1 MGREREA
8 LYLLPGLGNTQEVKW
23 GAAKSVLFVWHGPEL
38 RLGHYKSPE
47 QQRQDE
53 TCVKPQNQSVSG
65 GWPAFTSWTHT
76 HTHTPI
82 CTSTHV
88 NTPSCEHTHTTTGAH
103 ADTHPHKHTHTNTHT
118 NTHFLPISIQKT
130 PHRKCTKPWQESSF
144 DFFHLLKREA
154 ISMHWIVIDKS
165 NLGHWSTMVI
175 FPTNNVIQLNT
186 LKPMRHD
193 SRHFNG

>member
-88 NTPSCEHTHTTTGAH
+88 NTPSCEHTHTTTHGSWMTLGQCSLKALVFFPFALSFPHMLSSRPAQTHSAH
-103 ADTHPHKHTHTNTHT
+103 GEQC
-118 NTHFLPISIQKT
+118 L
-130 PHRKCTKPWQESSF
+130 
-144 DFFHLLKREA
+144 
-154 ISMHWIVIDKS
+154 
-165 NLGHWSTMVI
+165 
-175 FPTNNVIQLNT
+175 
-186 LKPMRHD
+186 
-193 SRHFNG
+193 